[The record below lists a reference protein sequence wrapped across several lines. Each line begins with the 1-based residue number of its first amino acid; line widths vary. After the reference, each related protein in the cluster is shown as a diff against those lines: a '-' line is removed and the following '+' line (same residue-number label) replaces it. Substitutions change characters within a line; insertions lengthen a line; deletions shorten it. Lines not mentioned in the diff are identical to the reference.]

1 MNAKDRDFQ
10 RLSRLDQSIL
20 EKEISGEEEYV
31 NEIPYMSNAG
41 EGAENISDRESRADT
56 PAKERGYRRLD
67 EPNQ

>member
-10 RLSRLDQSIL
+10 RLARLDQSIL

-41 EGAENISDRESRADT
+41 EGAENVSDRELHAET
-56 PAKERGYRRLD
+56 PMQDRGYRRLD
-67 EPNQ
+67 EPNE